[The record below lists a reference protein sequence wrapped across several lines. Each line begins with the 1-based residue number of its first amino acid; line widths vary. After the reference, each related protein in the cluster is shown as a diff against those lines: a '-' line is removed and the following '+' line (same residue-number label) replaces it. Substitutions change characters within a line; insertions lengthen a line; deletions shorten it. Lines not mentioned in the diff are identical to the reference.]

1 MSAGDKR
8 QPAVADAHERERALD
23 PRRSFIVQAPAGSGK
38 TELLVQRYLR
48 LVVTVERPEE
58 ILAITFTRKAAAE
71 MKRRVL
77 QGLPSIL
84 TAGRI
89 ADIAPRL
96 RVQTIDA
103 LCASLTRQMPVLAR
117 FGAQPEIVEDA
128 RELYDEAARR
138 VLALDPPNAP
148 AERLLAHLDNN
159 VDTACELIA
168 RMLARRD
175 QWLRKTGGA
184 PERAELEA
192 AFAAERERLAA
203 RARALLPD
211 ASVVLAQELLTKA
224 GGWRKKHKRAQS
236 LREDDTDGS
245 LLATLAALLALP
257 PANYSDAQW
266 EALSA
271 MLELLPRAV
280 AQMMVVFAERGQA
293 DFTEIAQGAVRAL
306 GEPDAPTDL
315 LLSLDV
321 RIKHI
326 LVDEFQDTSISQ
338 WELLERL
345 TAGWQCDDNGGDG
358 RTVFAVGDPMQSI
371 YRFREAE
378 VGLFLHARHAGLG
391 TVPLEPLRIATNFR
405 SQAGIVDWVNSTF
418 PQVLP
423 GAEDEISGAV
433 PYSPSVAHH
442 AAQDGDAVSWHLFD
456 ERTDE
461 ARRIVE
467 IVQAARAANPQGSI
481 AILVRNRGHLDH
493 IVPVL
498 KRAGIRYR
506 AVEIERLGEKQVVQD
521 LYALTRALAHP
532 ADRTAWLA
540 VLRAP
545 WCGLAPAHLAV
556 LVENTHGTVWE
567 SMHDSSRV
575 AQLDDDARS
584 RLERVRTALD
594 AALAH
599 RLRGNLRDRVEGV
612 WLALGGPA
620 CCSDATE
627 LEDAEIFLDE
637 LASEDET
644 GDLADHGALE
654 ESLEELFALPDME
667 AGADAVE
674 IMTVHKAKGLEFDT
688 VIMPGL
694 DRTQRH
700 GDPPLIIWKALAD
713 DLLLLAP
720 IREAGTAKDNAY
732 EYVRNLEREAEDIE
746 AGRLFYVAA
755 TRAASRLH
763 LLGCIK
769 RDNDG
774 VAKLPA
780 KRSLLRKVWAVAS
793 AHVGAAPPQ
802 RMPDPAPLTPP
813 QTFMRLAPGF
823 AFPALPPAAQ
833 WQAPAAAQQENEVIE
848 FSWAGETAR
857 HVGTVVHR
865 WLQRFAD
872 DALEGWTPARV
883 EAMRPQ
889 LARVLERRGVSPA
902 ECGDAAV
909 RVVRALAQTLQDERG
924 RWVLGPRAD
933 ARSEYR
939 VRSVVGTV
947 LYSYAMD
954 RVFRDADGRR
964 WIVDYKTS
972 SHEGADVDA
981 FLDRERVRYEAQ
993 LARYASAL
1001 GAAPGTMLGLYFPL
1015 LAGWR
1020 EWRNT

>member
-1 MSAGDKR
+1 MSAGDRKR
-8 QPAVADAHERERALD
+8 PQIADAAERERALD
-23 PRRSFIVQAPAGSGK
+23 PRCSFIVQAPAGSGK
-38 TELLVQRYLR
+38 TELLVRRYLR
-48 LVVTVERPEE
+48 LLTTVGRPEE

-77 QGLPSIL
+77 QGLPTVL
-84 TAGRI
+84 APDAI

-128 RELYDEAARR
+128 RELYDDAARR
-138 VLALDPPNAP
+138 VLALEPPNAP

-159 VDTACELIA
+159 ADTARGLIA
-168 RMLARRD
+168 AMLRRRD

-184 PERAELEA
+184 PTRGELET
-192 AFAAERERLAA
+192 AFAVERERLLA
-203 RARALLPD
+203 RARGLLPD
-211 ASVVLAQELLTKA
+211 ASPELAQELLTKA
-224 GGWRKKHKRAQS
+224 GAWRKKHKRAQS
-236 LREDDTDGS
+236 LAAGDADGS
-245 LLATLAALLALP
+245 LLAVLAGLLALP
-257 PANYSDAQW
+257 PAGYTESQW

-280 AQMMVVFAERGQA
+280 AQMMVVFAERSQA

-306 GEPDAPTDL
+306 GEADAPTDL

-345 TAGWQCDDNGGDG
+345 TAGWQCDDSGGDG

-391 TVPLEPLRIATNFR
+391 SVPLKPLRLTTNFR
-405 SQAGIVDWVNSTF
+405 SQAGVVDWVNATF
-418 PQVLP
+418 PRVLP
-423 GAEDEISGAV
+423 AAEDEISGAV
-433 PYSPSVAHH
+433 PYAPSVAHH
-442 AAQDGDAVSWHLFD
+442 AALEGDAVRWHLFD
-456 ERTDE
+456 ERVDE
-461 ARRIVE
+461 AQRVVE
-467 IVQAARAANPQGSI
+467 IAQAARAANAQGSI

-493 IVPVL
+493 IVPAL
-498 KRAGIRYR
+498 KKAGIRYR

-540 VLRAP
+540 LLRAP
-545 WCGLAPAHLAV
+545 WCGLAPVQLAA
-556 LVENTHGTVWE
+556 LVEGARGTVWE
-567 SMHDSSRV
+567 LMHVDAHV
-575 AQLDDDARS
+575 ANLDDDARC
-584 RLERVRTALD
+584 RLERVRAVLD

-599 RLRGNLRDRVEGV
+599 RLRGNLRDRVEGA

-620 CCSDATE
+620 CCRDATE

-637 LASEDET
+637 LAAGDEA
-644 GDLADHGALE
+644 GDLADHGALAE
-654 ESLEELFALPDME
+654 RLQELYALPDMA
-667 AGADAVE
+667 AGADAIE

-694 DRTQRH
+694 DRRQRH
-700 GDPPLIIWKALAD
+700 NEPPLIIWKALAD
-713 DLLLLAP
+713 DELLLAP
-720 IREAGTAKDNAY
+720 IREAGADKDAAY

-755 TRAASRLH
+755 TRAAMRLH
-763 LLGCIK
+763 LTACIK
-769 RDNDG
+769 RDDDG
-774 VAKLPA
+774 AAKLPA
-780 KRSLLRKVWAVAS
+780 KRTLLRMVWEVAC
-793 AHVGAAPPQ
+793 AHVGAAPVRRAPEPQ
-802 RMPDPAPLTPP
+802 APAPPP
-813 QTFMRLAPGF
+813 TFMRFTPAF
-823 AFPALPPAAQ
+823 ALPALPPAAL
-833 WQAPAAAQQENEVIE
+833 WQAPPAPRQDDEVIE

-865 WLQRFAD
+865 WLQRLAD
-872 DALEGWTPARV
+872 DALEGWTPARI
-883 EAMRPQ
+883 EAMQPR
-889 LARVLERRGVSPA
+889 LARELERRGVSPA
-902 ECGDAAV
+902 ESRDAAA
-909 RVVRALAQTLQDERG
+909 RVVRALTQTLQDERG
-924 RWVLGPRAD
+924 RWLLGPRKD

-939 VRSVVGTV
+939 VRRMAGNV
-947 LYSYAMD
+947 LHSYVMD
-954 RVFRDADGRR
+954 RVFRDDDGAR
-964 WIVDYKTS
+964 WIADYKTS
-972 SHEGADVDA
+972 SHEGTDVEV

-993 LARYASAL
+993 LARYAAAL
-1001 GAAPGTMLGLYFPL
+1001 GEPHTRLGLYFPL

-1020 EWRNT
+1020 EWKS